1 MTTNSPK
8 LLSKSW
14 RLSHLYNIVD
24 KNAQTI
30 IFKRNQAQEKLNTY
44 MRELKEQYGYVRL
57 IILKARQLGVT
68 TDRLLDG
75 LDDCIL
81 KTNQNIV
88 ITAHNREK
96 QKEIFQKV
104 KYSYQKVPEAL
115 KTDKGIRYKPK
126 PKYDNVNE
134 LYFPNNNSKIQVSL
148 DSRSGTP
155 SKLHITELAF
165 RTDAREMMAGT
176 LPSMPKQSDIVIETT
191 ANGVGNYFYEMR
203 YKYYGRDDG
212 EFKTIFIGRW
222 FADEYRVTLQPKEVI
237 KLPAELAHLDALD
250 LDDEQ
255 KKRYLQQYD
264 ILGRDVFQE
273 YPSTPE
279 EAFLT
284 TGDTVFSLQ
293 LVKNLSILPYKEDE
307 KIAKLRIYAPPKD
320 NCLYGIDTAEWGKDG
335 DNSCIKV
342 RDQDLNLLACYY
354 GTIPPDMLCE
364 VIDRLIELGYKG
376 IIGIER
382 NNTGLTTITKAKDYS
397 WYSMLYAERTIDK
410 ISNQPT
416 RKYGRQTNT
425 KTRPL
430 MINEYEEAI
439 RRWFITQVDE
449 RLRTEMY
456 SFIYNE
462 KHKPEAQ
469 EGTHDDAIM
478 ADAICYQMRKE
489 LAYDMSRALQNESE

>member
-1 MTTNSPK
+1 M
-8 LLSKSW
+8 
-14 RLSHLYNIVD
+14 SHLYKIVD
-24 KNAQTI
+24 KDSRTI
-30 IFKRNQAQEKLNTY
+30 TFKRNQAQEKLSAY
-44 MRELKEQYGYVRL
+44 MKELKEKYWFVRL
-57 IILKARQLGVT
+57 IILKARQLGMT
-68 TDRLLDG
+68 TDRLVDG
-75 LDDCIL
+75 LDECLL

-104 KYSYQKVPEAL
+104 KYSYQYVHEAL
-115 KTDKGIRYKPK
+115 KNERGVRYKPK

-134 LYFPNNNSKIQVSL
+134 LYFPSNNSKIQVSL

-155 SKLHITELAF
+155 TKLHITELAF

-176 LPSMPKQSDIVIETT
+176 LPSMPKHSDIVIETT
-191 ANGVGNYFYEMR
+191 ANGVWNYFYELWH
-203 YKYYGRDDG
+203 KYYGRDDG
-212 EFKTIFIGRW
+212 EFKTIFIGWW
-222 FADEYRVTLQPKEVI
+222 FADEYQTPLLPWEVI
-237 KLPAELAHLDALD
+237 KLPPELHHLESLE
-250 LDDEQ
+250 LIPEQ
-255 KKRYLQQYD
+255 KKWYLGQYD

-293 LVKNLSILPYKEDE
+293 TIKNLPKQPFTEDG
-307 KIAKLRIYAPPKD
+307 KYPKLRIYRPPTD
-320 NCLYGIDTAEWGKDG
+320 YCLYGIDTAEGWKDG
-335 DNSCIKV
+335 DNSSISV
-342 RDQDLNLLACYY
+342 RDMDMNLLACYY
-354 GTIPPDMLCE
+354 APIPPDMLCE
-364 VIDRLIELGYKG
+364 IIDRLIELWYKG

-382 NNTGLTTITKAKDYS
+382 NNTWLSTIVKAKDYARFN
-397 WYSMLYAERTIDK
+397 MLYAERTIDK
-410 ISNQPT
+410 VTNQPT
-416 RKYGRQTNT
+416 RKVWWQTNT

-439 RRWFITQVDE
+439 RRSFITQVDE
-449 RLRTEMY
+449 RQRTEMY

-469 EGTHDDAIM
+469 QGTHDDAIM

-489 LAYDMSRALQNESE
+489 QLYDMSWALKDQ

>member
-1 MTTNSPK
+1 MTTSDPK
-8 LLSKSW
+8 ILSKSW
-14 RLSHLYNIVD
+14 RLSHLYKIVD
-24 KNAQTI
+24 KNAQTTT
-30 IFKRNQAQEKLNTY
+30 FKRNQAQEKLNAY
-44 MRELKEQYGYVRL
+44 MKELKEQYGCVRL

-75 LDDCIL
+75 LDDCMM
-81 KTNQNIV
+81 KNNQNIV
-88 ITAHNREK
+88 ITAHSREK

-104 KYSYQKVPEAL
+104 KYSYQQIPEAL
-115 KTDKGIRYKPK
+115 KTPKGVWYKPK

-176 LPSMPKQSDIVIETT
+176 LPSIPKQSDIVIETT

-212 EFKTIFIGRW
+212 EFKTIFIARW
-222 FADEYRVTLQPKEVI
+222 FADEYRVPVLPGEQIILPLELQ
-237 KLPAELAHLDALD
+237 HLSALD

-293 LVKNLSILPYKEDE
+293 IVKNLSVLSYTEDE
-307 KIAKLRIYAPPKD
+307 KIAKLRIYRPATD
-320 NCLYGIDTAEWGKDG
+320 HCLFGVDTAEGGKDG
-335 DNSCIKV
+335 DNSCIQV

-364 VIDRLIELGYKG
+364 VIDRLVELGYTG

-382 NNTGLTTITKAKDYS
+382 NNTGLTTITKAKDYKR
-397 WYSMLYAERTIDK
+397 YAMLYAERTIDK

-439 RRWFITQVDE
+439 RRGFITQVDE
-449 RLRTEMY
+449 RHRTEMY

-489 LAYDMSRALQNESE
+489 LAYDMSRALHED